1 MPFAIIAESRSSC
14 PGFINSLKEAR
25 EGDSGASEVEALRAR
40 TSVNLLLTQSHHGLD
55 SRRAA
60 GR

>member
-1 MPFAIIAESRSSC
+1 MNSDAERQTMELEFHQLAQ
-14 PGFINSLKEAR
+14 GKK
-25 EGDSGASEVEALRAR
+25 GDSGASEVEALRAR
-40 TSVNLLLTQSHHGLD
+40 TSINLLLTQSHHGVD